1 MSMSAMK
8 VKWGVGK
15 EMMSVPFECHDG
27 IEYRI
32 VKVQGKAE
40 CSFDN
45 SVEQFNTTDCELTV
59 YFKSSGN
66 TYYYC
71 EIELDEGLYDIN
83 LDTVVELV
91 RDEIADRFSVI
102 EEEKKILREVITND
116 RK

>member
-1 MSMSAMK
+1 MSMSASK
-8 VKWGVGK
+8 VMYGVGK
-15 EMMSVPFECHDG
+15 ETMSIPFKSHDDVTYH
-27 IEYRI
+27 IIKLE
-32 VKVQGKAE
+32 GKAE
-40 CSFDN
+40 CFFDF

-59 YFKSSGN
+59 YFKSKGGTN
-66 TYYYC
+66 YYC

-102 EEEKKILREVITND
+102 EEEKKILRGVITND